1 MDERTRE
8 LQKKVIITVA
18 AMIVVRFLLTRGF
31 GTVRIW
37 WQRRSAQR
45 EELDK
50 LQSRRNDSKAQ
61 KEELELELAEEEKR
75 EAERKKDKNGKKGKS
90 TTSQQKATFQFP
102 KAAAPAEGEAVE
114 TRKAAAPAPAPAT
127 KRATAP
133 SRASNPWANEAPA
146 PTPAPVPAPA
156 SAAWTDSSF
165 AAERRAQ
172 DAEYEASLAVDNA
185 RKEQKAEGE
194 RKVQM
199 ASVVQKSLRDALPSD
214 PGEESGEEL
223 IHIAFK
229 LIGHGVRDG
238 VKFTRRFRRN
248 KETTTDVINF
258 WKAHGLVEPED
269 MNRIDICTSYPGH
282 SIEPDQALS
291 EFSPK
296 EAFVVRLK

>member
-114 TRKAAAPAPAPAT
+114 TRKAAAPAPAT

-194 RKVQM
+194 RKAQM